1 MITILTPTFNRA
13 HLLPRLFESLT
24 HQTDFNFEWLVMD
37 DGSTDGTSDL
47 FAGKTFLSA
56 PFPIR
61 YYQQEN
67 GGKHRA
73 LNAGVK
79 QAKGDF
85 IFIADS
91 DDWLLPQSVAIVG
104 QHASAIADDNTF
116 AGVAGL
122 DVFDDERIV
131 GTGLPQDIIDCNAMD
146 IRYRYHVDGDLKE
159 VFKTTVLQE
168 FPFPEI
174 QDEKFCPEQLVWFRI
189 AQKYKLRYF
198 NTPIYVAEYQPNGIT
213 ASIIRVRM
221 LAPQAT
227 CMMYAE
233 MLAYKIPFKEKIKAA
248 INFWRFKAC
257 APSRVM
263 ITTLKGGW
271 RWCYLIGMLLHWRDK
286 RQVGAA
292 SLLK

>member
-24 HQTDFNFEWLVMD
+24 HQTDFNFEWLVID

-47 FAGKTFLSA
+47 FAGNTFLSA

-61 YYQQEN
+61 YYWQEN

-73 LNAGVK
+73 LNTGVK

-85 IFIADS
+85 IFIGDS

-104 QHASAIADDNTF
+104 QHASAIADDNIF

-174 QDEKFCPEQLVWFRI
+174 EGEKFCPEVLVWNRI
-189 AQKYKLRYF
+189 ARKYKLRYF
-198 NTPIYVAEYQPNGIT
+198 NEAIYIAEYQPEGLT
-213 ASIIRVRM
+213 ARIVEIRM
-221 LAPQAT
+221 KSPIASTT
-227 CMMYAE
+227 CYAE
-233 MLAYKIPFKEKIKAA
+233 MESLKLPFKEKVKAA
-248 INFWRFKAC
+248 TNYWRFRFC
-257 APSRVM
+257 C
-263 ITTLKGGW
+263 KGKKNVAKIGW
-271 RWCYLIGMLLHWRDK
+271 IWKCVCPLGWLMHMKDIRK
-286 RQVGAA
+286 N
-292 SLLK
+292 K